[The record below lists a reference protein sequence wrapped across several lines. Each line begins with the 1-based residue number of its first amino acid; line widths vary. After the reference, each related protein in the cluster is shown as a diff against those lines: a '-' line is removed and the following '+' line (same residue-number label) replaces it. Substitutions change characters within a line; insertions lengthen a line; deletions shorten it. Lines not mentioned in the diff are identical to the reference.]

1 MQDLIKEINETRSGF
16 LRRVIVLLSIA
27 ARAGD
32 DKDKDRF
39 APGAAS
45 SYKGIQT
52 TEKITIAAVP
62 YITEEQVHSA
72 FGKVNPE
79 PIRRAAGAGGY
90 RKRHGQGAA
99 ARSAGRVRRAGWQAC
114 GCDARSDVTFIG
126 GSGKPPRMPGTNPLP
141 FPRREK
147 KGPLN
152 IWEIEGRAF
161 SAKLLPLGE
170 KVYGFFYFQTD
181 YKPGSTLYLTGVSD
195 ASTGKEY
202 LYFEVPLES
211 NNSKCRDAS

>member
-1 MQDLIKEINETRSGF
+1 M
-16 LRRVIVLLSIA
+16 RRVAVLSGVWIVLLSIA
-27 ARAGD
+27 ARAAYYKED

-45 SYKGIQT
+45 SYKGSLT

-62 YITEEQVHSA
+62 FVSEEQVRSA
-72 FGKVNPE
+72 FGKVDPNHYGVLPVLVVLE
-79 PIRRAAGAGGY
+79 NGTGKALRLAL
-90 RKRHGQGAA
+90 
-99 ARSAGRVRRAGWQAC
+99 QADYVAPD
-114 GCDARSDVTFIG
+114 GKHVDATPASDVTFVG
-126 GSGKPPRMPGTNPLP
+126 GSGKAPKMPGTSPLP

-152 IWEIEGRAF
+152 IWEIEGHAF
-161 SAKLLPLGE
+161 TAKLLPLGE

-202 LYFEVPLES
+202 LYFEAPLE
-211 NNSKCRDAS
+211 KQ